1 MLSKMISRRIIVSA
15 LEEVHGLPILVGFP
29 SGSNSAIPYC
39 LTMEAEIARA
49 YSQDLRERVIASAEA
64 GLPARH
70 AAARFGVGIATAIVW
85 VRRARET
92 GERKARRQGQPRRSK
107 LDPHGA
113 YLQGLI
119 DADCDI
125 TLAEMQTKLL
135 EEHGLKAAVGTLWK
149 FLDRRGLT
157 VKKRPRTQPSRTA
170 PTSRSGARRGSR
182 TSPVST
188 RSA

>member
-1 MLSKMISRRIIVSA
+1 M
-15 LEEVHGLPILVGFP
+15 
-29 SGSNSAIPYC
+29 
-39 LTMEAEIARA
+39 ARA
-49 YSQDLRERVIASAEA
+49 YSQDLRERVIAATEA

-70 AAARFGVGIATAIVW
+70 AADRFGIGIATAIVW
-85 VRRARET
+85 ARRARET
-92 GERKARRQGQPRRSK
+92 GERKARRQGQPQRSK

-125 TLAEMQTKLL
+125 TLAEMQTKLV
-135 EEHGLKAAVGTLWK
+135 EEHGLKAAIGTLWK

-157 VKKRPRTQPSRTA
+157 VKKRPRTRPSKTV
-170 PTSRSGARRGSR
+170 PTSRSSAKRGSKASL
-182 TSPVST
+182 TST

>member
-1 MLSKMISRRIIVSA
+1 M
-15 LEEVHGLPILVGFP
+15 
-29 SGSNSAIPYC
+29 
-39 LTMEAEIARA
+39 ARA
-49 YSQDLRERVIASAEA
+49 YSQDLRERVIAASEA

-70 AAARFGVGIATAIVW
+70 AADRFGIGIATAIVW

-92 GERKARRQGQPRRSK
+92 GERMARPQGQPRRSK

-113 YLQGLI
+113 YLQSLI

-125 TLAEMQTKLL
+125 TLAEMQAKLL
-135 EEHGLKAAVGTLWK
+135 EDHALKAAIGTLWK

-157 VKKRPRTQPSRTA
+157 VKKRPRTRRSRIV

-182 TSPVST
+182 ASPTSTP
-188 RSA
+188 SA

>member
-1 MLSKMISRRIIVSA
+1 MAPDTKSRTV
-15 LEEVHGLPILVGFP
+15 P
-29 SGSNSAIPYC
+29 
-39 LTMEAEIARA
+39 
-49 YSQDLRERVIASAEA
+49 
-64 GLPARH
+64 
-70 AAARFGVGIATAIVW
+70 
-85 VRRARET
+85 
-92 GERKARRQGQPRRSK
+92 
-107 LDPHGA
+107 GA

>member
-1 MLSKMISRRIIVSA
+1 M
-15 LEEVHGLPILVGFP
+15 
-29 SGSNSAIPYC
+29 
-39 LTMEAEIARA
+39 ARA
-49 YSQDLRERVIASAEA
+49 YSQDLRERVITAAEA

-70 AAARFGVGIATAIVW
+70 AADRFGIGIATAIVW

-92 GERKARRQGQPRRSK
+92 GERMARPQGQPRRSK

-113 YLQGLI
+113 YLQSLI

-125 TLAEMQTKLL
+125 TLAEMQAKLL
-135 EEHGLKAAVGTLWK
+135 EDHALKAAIGTLWK

-157 VKKRPRTQPSRTA
+157 VKKRPRTRRSRTV

-182 TSPVST
+182 ASPTSTP
-188 RSA
+188 SA

>member
-1 MLSKMISRRIIVSA
+1 MA
-15 LEEVHGLPILVGFP
+15 
-29 SGSNSAIPYC
+29 C
-39 LTMEAEIARA
+39 A
-49 YSQDLRERVIASAEA
+49 YSQDLRERVIAATEA

-92 GERKARRQGQPRRSK
+92 GERTARPQGQPQRSK

-119 DADCDI
+119 DAECDI
-125 TLAEMQTKLL
+125 TLAEMQAKLL
-135 EEHGLKAAVGTLWK
+135 EEHGLKAAIGTLWK

-157 VKKRPRTQPSRTA
+157 VKKRPRTLRSRAA
-170 PTSRSGARRGSR
+170 PTSHNGAKRGSKVSP
-182 TSPVST
+182 TSIRP
-188 RSA
+188 A